1 MFSNK
6 LVSELQQ
13 LTLPQLRIIAIKCGI
28 LNKGNKLELIQR
40 ILQEISKTRLINN
53 NFTLHRILSIDV
65 GIRNLAFSSIIVPSI
80 IIKDSNLIYH
90 KPFVVDGWDKLSI
103 ESKKIDNK
111 IIKKAYN
118 PEEFSFL
125 AYQLAKSLLKEF
137 KPQTILIERQRYST
151 RGKNTV
157 QEWIIKINMFENM
170 LHSIFRCFKEEMI
183 WDDQEADILSIDPA
197 KISSFWL
204 KKNNILMKNFPINH
218 NLSILIDSEDKKPN
232 YQSKTSTLRSKKE
245 KIEIINSWLKA
256 GSIFDFK
263 NTQITAEDFLLKKKD
278 KDKLKIDDLADSL
291 LQGISWIVWEQNK
304 WILKQKLQHNKPF
317 YDFF

>member
-1 MFSNK
+1 MLSHK
-6 LVSELQQ
+6 LVSDLQQ

-28 LNKGNKLELIQR
+28 LNKGNKLELAQR

-53 NFTLHRILSIDV
+53 NFTPHRILSIDV
-65 GIRNLAFSSIIVPSI
+65 GIRNLAFSSIIAPSI
-80 IIKDSNLIYH
+80 IIEDFNLIHH

-118 PEEFSFL
+118 PSKFSFL
-125 AYQLAKSLLKEF
+125 AYQLAKSLLKKF
-137 KPQTILIERQRYST
+137 KPQTILIERQRCRT
-151 RGKNTV
+151 RGKNVV
-157 QEWIIKINMFENM
+157 QEWIIKINIFENM

-183 WDDQEADILSIDPA
+183 WNDQEADILSIDPA
-197 KISSFWL
+197 KISSFWFE
-204 KKNNILMKNFPINH
+204 KNNILMKNFPINH
-218 NLSILIDSEDKKPN
+218 NLPMPIDSKDKKPS
-232 YQSKTSTLRSKKE
+232 YLSKTSTLRSKKE

-256 GSIFDFK
+256 GSIFDFR
-263 NTQITAEDFLLKKKD
+263 NTQITAKDFISKKKE

-291 LQGISWIVWEQNK
+291 LQGISWIIWEQNK
-304 WILKQKLQHNKPF
+304 WILKQKLQHNKPL